1 MERFTRHEA
10 VILTRTSPSR
20 LAYLAK
26 TGIVVPY
33 RLQQAGR
40 WRLFYSWDQ
49 ILELRTIHHL
59 RQQTSLQTIRK
70 ILRFLEDQGG
80 DHRLCNQKLV
90 ITEDG
95 VSWVAGNLHAGQ
107 DPQVVQVVGR
117 TKQSRR
123 HVGQLQLLTVPT
135 VPELVADLWEVA
147 RQSRVIDFEQFKQR
161 LRSRQE

>member
-95 VSWVAGNLHAGQ
+95 VSWVRAICTRVKT
-107 DPQVVQVVGR
+107 PKWCKWWVVPS
-117 TKQSRR
+117 K
-123 HVGQLQLLTVPT
+123 
-135 VPELVADLWEVA
+135 VAVMWA
-147 RQSRVIDFEQFKQR
+147 NCNC
-161 LRSRQE
+161 